1 MRIFSNGPFAAIF
14 WGGLLAGVL
23 DLTQAFI
30 GFSLMGSTPFRILQ
44 RIAAGI
50 FGTHSR
56 HMGSASAAIGLTCHF
71 TVAFGAAT
79 VYYFASRKLRL
90 LVERPVLCGLF
101 YGELVFLFMY
111 FVVIPL
117 SAIGHPQYNIATY
130 ITGPHRT
137 SAFGWIADRSL
148 RSPLLQL
155 KRIYPSQVVATK
167 AGRNFVAT
175 LPEPGTANQK
185 DSADRISRPV
195 LLLLHVHNV
204 RRHRHDVRDAVKNCL
219 PDLRLEHRRN

>member
-1 MRIFSNGPFAAIF
+1 MKIFSKGPFAAIF

-44 RIAAGI
+44 RIAGGI

-56 HMGSASAAIGLTCHF
+56 DMGWASAAIGLVCHF
-71 TVAFGAAT
+71 TVAFTASA
-79 VYYFASRKLRL
+79 VYYLASRKLRL

-117 SAIGHPQYNIATY
+117 SAIGHPQFNIATY
-130 ITGPHRT
+130 ITGPIGH
-137 SAFGWIADRSL
+137 
-148 RSPLLQL
+148 PLL
-155 KRIYPSQVVATK
+155 V
-167 AGRNFVAT
+167 G
-175 LPEPGTANQK
+175 LPIALCIRRF
-185 DSADRISRPV
+185 SAERP
-195 LLLLHVHNV
+195 L
-204 RRHRHDVRDAVKNCL
+204 
-219 PDLRLEHRRN
+219 

>member
-1 MRIFSNGPFAAIF
+1 MKIFSKGPFAAIF

-79 VYYFASRKLRL
+79 VYYLASRKLRL

-130 ITGPHRT
+130 VTGP
-137 SAFGWIADRSL
+137 FGH
-148 RSPLLQL
+148 PLL
-155 KRIYPSQVVATK
+155 V
-167 AGRNFVAT
+167 G
-175 LPEPGTANQK
+175 LPIALCVRRF
-185 DSADRISRPV
+185 SAERPV
-195 LLLLHVHNV
+195 
-204 RRHRHDVRDAVKNCL
+204 
-219 PDLRLEHRRN
+219 